1 MQNSISSYDYL
12 LDIRKH
18 LLQTHSYFRT
28 FAVEDNNHPITERM
42 LYAIAEEIRSINRQ
56 IASIKEE
63 ECKLQFQTVIS
74 RSLNI

>member
-28 FAVEDNNHPITERM
+28 FAVEDPITERM

>member
-28 FAVEDNNHPITERM
+28 FADENKNTERM